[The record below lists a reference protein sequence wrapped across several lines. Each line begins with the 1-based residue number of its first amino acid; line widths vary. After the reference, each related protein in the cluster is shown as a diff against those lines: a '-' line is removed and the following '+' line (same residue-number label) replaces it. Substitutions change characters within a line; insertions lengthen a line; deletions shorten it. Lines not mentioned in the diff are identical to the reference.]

1 MNYKV
6 KLKEGHNARPDQ
18 VSTTGY
24 LGNESSESIYTRGEA
39 LKKANTFGGKI
50 ELVELSRYLTKA
62 TITQIPQTALLDK
75 VIKELQGREMFED
88 TDTDLGERIYSGDV
102 FEAILGEFAELED
115 TPMFIQETVMKQLDE
130 LAQMVDTDYVQ
141 ITMI

>member
-6 KLKEGHNARPDQ
+6 KLNEGHTARPDQ

-39 LKKANTFGGKI
+39 LKKARMFNGKI
-50 ELVELSRYLTKA
+50 VLVELSRYLTKA
-62 TITQIPQTALLDK
+62 TFTQIPQSALLDK
-75 VIKELQGREMFED
+75 VIKELDGREMFID
-88 TDTDLGERIYSGDV
+88 TEPSLGERIYSGDV
-102 FEAILGEFAELED
+102 FEAILGEFGELED